1 MTARTTAGSHT
12 AAMRTRVRNEGLVAI
27 VRGGYSLPE
36 IIAIADAMLAAP
48 LPLLEITMNTP
59 DALTAIQT
67 LRQRYDDSMAIGAG
81 TVRTADQAA
90 AAIEAGAEFLV
101 SPCLDPASVRV
112 AVEADV
118 LFLPGIFTPT
128 EAQQA
133 FQLDCTMVKLFPC
146 PNPAYLK
153 AVKAPLSDMEFV
165 PTGGI
170 DADNIGSYR
179 QAGAAG
185 VGIGSSLVGSDIR
198 QDVLITKARLLL
210 HNWQAAT

>member
-1 MTARTTAGSHT
+1 MTGNKTDGSRT
-12 AAMRTRVRNEGLVAI
+12 AAMRTRIREEGLVAI
-27 VRGGYSLPE
+27 VRGGYLLPE

-59 DALTAIQT
+59 DALSAIQT

-81 TVRTADQAA
+81 TVRTAAQAA

-101 SPCLDPASVRV
+101 SPCLDTDSVQV
-112 AVEADV
+112 ANEADV
-118 LFLPGIFTPT
+118 LILPGVFTPT

-133 FQLDCTMVKLFPC
+133 FRLGCTMVKLFPC
-146 PNPAYLK
+146 PDPSYLK
-153 AVKAPLSDMEFV
+153 AVRAPLSDMEFV

-170 DADNIGSYR
+170 DADNIGAYR

-198 QDVLITKARLLL
+198 QDVLITKARQLLR
-210 HNWQAAT
+210 NWQEAA

>member
-1 MTARTTAGSHT
+1 MTARTTGSSRT
-12 AAMRTRVRNEGLVAI
+12 AAMRTRIREVGLVAI

-36 IIAIADAMLAAP
+36 IITIADAMLAAP

-81 TVRTADQAA
+81 TVRTADQTA

-101 SPCLDPASVRV
+101 SPCLDPDSVRV

-133 FQLDCTMVKLFPC
+133 FQLGCTMVKLFPC
-146 PNPAYLK
+146 PDPTYLK

-179 QAGAAG
+179 RAGAAG

-210 HNWQAAT
+210 RNWQDAA

>member
-1 MTARTTAGSHT
+1 MTGNKADGSRT
-12 AAMRTRVRNEGLVAI
+12 AAMRTRVREEGLVAI

-36 IIAIADAMLAAP
+36 IIAIADAMLAVP

-59 DALTAIQT
+59 DALSAIQT

-90 AAIEAGAEFLV
+90 AAIDAGAEFLV
-101 SPCLDPASVRV
+101 SPCLDSASVHV
-112 AVEADV
+112 AAEADV
-118 LFLPGIFTPT
+118 LILPGIFTPS

-133 FQLDCTMVKLFPC
+133 FRLGCAMVKLFPC
-146 PNPAYLK
+146 PDPAYLK
-153 AVKAPLSDMEFV
+153 AVRAPLSDMEFV

-170 DADNIGSYR
+170 DTDNIGAYR
-179 QAGAAG
+179 RAGAAG

-198 QDVLITKARLLL
+198 QDVLITKARQLLR
-210 HNWQAAT
+210 NWQDAA

>member
-1 MTARTTAGSHT
+1 MTTRATANSRTAEMQS
-12 AAMRTRVRNEGLVAI
+12 RVRAEGLVAI

-36 IIAIADAMLAAP
+36 IITVADAMLAAP

-59 DALTAIQT
+59 DALSAIRT

-81 TVRTADQAA
+81 TVRNADQAA

-101 SPCLDPASVRV
+101 SPSLDPASVRV
-112 AVEADV
+112 AAEADV

-133 FQLDCTMVKLFPC
+133 FQLGCAMVKLFPC
-146 PNPAYLK
+146 PDPAYLK

-170 DADNIGSYR
+170 DADNIGAYR
-179 QAGAAG
+179 LAGAAG
-185 VGIGSSLVGSDIR
+185 VGIGSSLVGGDIR

-210 HNWQAAT
+210 RNWREAA

>member
-1 MTARTTAGSHT
+1 MTARTTAGSRT
-12 AAMRTRVRNEGLVAI
+12 AAMRTRVREEGLVAI

-101 SPCLDPASVRV
+101 SPSLDRDSVHV
-112 AVEADV
+112 AAEADV
-118 LFLPGIFTPT
+118 LLLPGIFTPT

-133 FQLDCTMVKLFPC
+133 FRWGCTMVKLFPC
-146 PNPAYLK
+146 PDPAYLK

-170 DADNIGSYR
+170 DADNIGAYR
-179 QAGAAG
+179 RAGAAG

-210 HNWQAAT
+210 RNWQDAA